1 MTKAKRTK
9 TISTAIILGII
20 LAAQAIGSIYTVYAA
35 EEQEPAAPGGVSA
48 VGENVQSG
56 NTLSSNA
63 TVKETYVTSEGDLLI
78 IMSDGT
84 VKNAGKVVA
93 DSTTVSNAEGST
105 SKSENEKNQ
114 DNSANEAGKESK
126 TEVKKMRTTLI
137 WVFAGLFIIWIVIM
151 ILKCTYIIY

>member
-1 MTKAKRTK
+1 MTKAKHTK
-9 TISTAIILGII
+9 AISTAIILAII
-20 LAAQAIGSIYTVYAA
+20 LVAQAIGSIYMVYAA
-35 EEQEPAAPGGVSA
+35 EEQEPATPSGVSA
-48 VGENVQSG
+48 VGGNVQSS
-56 NTLSSNA
+56 NTQSSDA
-63 TVKETYVTSEGDLLI
+63 IVKGTYVTSEGDLVI

-84 VKNAGKVVA
+84 AKNAGKVVA

-114 DNSANEAGKESK
+114 GNSANEAGEESK

-137 WVFAGLFIIWIVIM
+137 WVCAGLFIIWIVIM